1 MGSLL
6 SDSVEVVERV
16 AKDVGQLEGLP
27 GRQRDRY
34 RRVVNETFELLH
46 QTVSLPINALGDL
59 LLTPEPAAFAEKL
72 ARMGNFQAW
81 RDLEHQVRLSRNL
94 RAAGREM
101 EGLGDRLTGRVAV
114 RDWPAFKEL
123 VRRLV
128 EGEGGFA
135 DMVFQS
141 LYALS
146 TRSGE
151 ALAGAAAYKRLR
163 EAVRRSRTKL
173 EDVRLRVIRAQVRML
188 DTI

>member
-16 AKDVGQLEGLP
+16 ANDVGQLEGLP

-101 EGLGDRLTGRVAV
+101 EGLGAR
-114 RDWPAFKEL
+114 
-123 VRRLV
+123 
-128 EGEGGFA
+128 GGA
-135 DMVFQS
+135 
-141 LYALS
+141 
-146 TRSGE
+146 
-151 ALAGAAAYKRLR
+151 
-163 EAVRRSRTKL
+163 
-173 EDVRLRVIRAQVRML
+173 
-188 DTI
+188 